1 MTLCSRNAHCTF
13 SNLEMMTL
21 VMILLLKVEGMTTV
35 PDGEDDIAVDLVDV
49 DVEDGDDHVD
59 HDEDDAAQ
67 GGEQVDDSC
76 SNPPQGV
83 HGSWSPSS
91 WGNNYLINKLI
102 ANGGNID
109 LFSEF
114 NRGL

>member
-1 MTLCSRNAHCTF
+1 M
-13 SNLEMMTL
+13 
-21 VMILLLKVEGMTTV
+21 VMILLPKVAGGCMTTV

-59 HDEDDAAQ
+59 HNDDDAAQ

-83 HGSWSPSS
+83 HGSRSLLV
-91 WGNNYLINKLI
+91 GKQLLN
-102 ANGGNID
+102 
-109 LFSEF
+109 
-114 NRGL
+114 